1 MGERLDLPAPSAPN
15 FAARVRET
23 LMTYLGRQ
31 GDALNR
37 GLTLRDLLEA
47 DLVRL
52 REGFRPGLMRDPLPL
67 EAGAA
72 IDPTPDLT
80 PPPTPT
86 GFTVSAAISHVFV
99 EHAAAAYAQGHG
111 HLRTH
116 LYGATVQAGGALP
129 TFGQAVALAQ
139 FAGTVHAHPSNPAT
153 AWRLWITWESQDGV
167 QSAVPAGGTHGLAA
181 TTGQDVS
188 LLLDALTGSITESQ
202 LFQTLGSRIDLIDAA
217 GTGLVTK
224 VADLQTTYGN
234 TTTSATHAAQAAQ
247 SAAAAVVAQTAALL
261 AQSGA
266 ETAKDA
272 AVTAKTNAE
281 TAAASASTSATQSS
295 QSATGAAGSAA
306 SASTSATTAANSAT
320 AAGGSATAAAT
331 SATNASTYATAAET
345 ASSASTAARVAAESA
360 RDAATGSATAAA
372 TSAATATTK
381 ATEAGQS
388 AASASTSATHAQTSA
403 ASASTSATN
412 ASTSATSA
420 AGSASAASTSA
431 TLAATSANAA
441 GGSATAAAGS
451 ASSAST
457 SATDAANAATAANT
471 TRVAAESAATN
482 AATSASAAATSA
494 STASTQANA
503 AGQSATTAST
513 AATQASTSQ
522 AEALAYR
529 NQASTSATNAAGSA
543 AAAAQDFSTVN
554 ARLNNAG
561 GTGVTVEAGMSAQA
575 NSISGLSGQYTVK
588 IDANGYVTGF
598 GLASSAVNGVPTS
611 SFILRADK
619 FSIANPA
626 GPGLSPIV
634 PFVVNT
640 TPETINGVLAPAG
653 VYMDAAYL
661 KNGTLTAA
669 KIANATID
677 DAKIASLSAAKIT
690 AGTLSADRI
699 AAGSL
704 DAKIANLDA
713 AVITAG
719 TLGTA
724 RIGQASIGA
733 AQIANAAV
741 DTLKIAGNAVT
752 IPVVASVDNA
762 QFAGPVSIT
771 NDFGGSFPVF
781 LQMTMRLSDTAVG
794 PFQLTALGI
803 GYDFGIY
810 YPFNVLFM
818 RTDYNVNAYNWVF
831 SCSASFNIPAYTTAR
846 FWAGA
851 ISGGNYYTITFLVL
865 GCKR

>member
-403 ASASTSATN
+403 ASASTSASN

-420 AGSASAASTSA
+420 AGS
-431 TLAATSANAA
+431 
-441 GGSATAAAGS
+441 
-451 ASSAST
+451 
-457 SATDAANAATAANT
+457 
-471 TRVAAESAATN
+471 
-482 AATSASAAATSA
+482 
-494 STASTQANA
+494 
-503 AGQSATTAST
+503 
-513 AATQASTSQ
+513 
-522 AEALAYR
+522 
-529 NQASTSATNAAGSA
+529 
-543 AAAAQDFSTVN
+543 
-554 ARLNNAG
+554 
-561 GTGVTVEAGMSAQA
+561 
-575 NSISGLSGQYTVK
+575 
-588 IDANGYVTGF
+588 
-598 GLASSAVNGVPTS
+598 
-611 SFILRADK
+611 
-619 FSIANPA
+619 
-626 GPGLSPIV
+626 
-634 PFVVNT
+634 
-640 TPETINGVLAPAG
+640 
-653 VYMDAAYL
+653 
-661 KNGTLTAA
+661 
-669 KIANATID
+669 
-677 DAKIASLSAAKIT
+677 
-690 AGTLSADRI
+690 
-699 AAGSL
+699 
-704 DAKIANLDA
+704 
-713 AVITAG
+713 
-719 TLGTA
+719 
-724 RIGQASIGA
+724 
-733 AQIANAAV
+733 
-741 DTLKIAGNAVT
+741 
-752 IPVVASVDNA
+752 
-762 QFAGPVSIT
+762 
-771 NDFGGSFPVF
+771 
-781 LQMTMRLSDTAVG
+781 
-794 PFQLTALGI
+794 
-803 GYDFGIY
+803 
-810 YPFNVLFM
+810 
-818 RTDYNVNAYNWVF
+818 
-831 SCSASFNIPAYTTAR
+831 
-846 FWAGA
+846 
-851 ISGGNYYTITFLVL
+851 
-865 GCKR
+865 